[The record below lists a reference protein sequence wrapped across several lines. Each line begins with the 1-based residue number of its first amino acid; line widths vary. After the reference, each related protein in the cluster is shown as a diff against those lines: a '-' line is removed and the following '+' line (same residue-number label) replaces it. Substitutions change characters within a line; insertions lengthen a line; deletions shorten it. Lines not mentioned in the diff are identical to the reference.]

1 MAAVAHLLENITADV
16 VWIRGHNIHEEPEES
31 DLDESEEIGVDD
43 DDAWEEGVEGVVY
56 SLHANKDMDADG
68 APTSAASPDVVYESE
83 DSPEAAAV
91 MGEISE
97 ELKDYYAAG
106 EEEEDIDESDFS
118 DDEQDEPRHWADP
131 EERDEAGYKVFRAK
145 ELLAIV
151 KGEHRS
157 SQAALPYLE
166 AGDVDR
172 FLDLVG
178 ESLWRLLARPS
189 RSS

>member
-1 MAAVAHLLENITADV
+1 
-16 VWIRGHNIHEEPEES
+16 
-31 DLDESEEIGVDD
+31 
-43 DDAWEEGVEGVVY
+43 
-56 SLHANKDMDADG
+56 MDADG
-68 APTSAASPDVVYESE
+68 APTSAASPDVIYESD
-83 DSPEAAAV
+83 DSTEAAAV
-91 MGEISE
+91 MGETGAIGKTEISNA
-97 ELKDYYAAG
+97 LKGYYAA
-106 EEEEDIDESDFS
+106 EEEEEAIDESDFS

-131 EERDEAGYKVFRAK
+131 EERDEAGYKVFRAR

-178 ESLWRLLARPS
+178 ESLRLLIRPS
-189 RSS
+189 RLS